1 VSEHDAQPVPEFYVD
16 AVQLSTGVYGVALT
30 FGLNPPHPTGPHGGV
45 PKDLCVLRMSLEHA
59 KVLAM
64 LLRAQLKDYEREN
77 GEIPLPPSLYT
88 SLGIARE
95 DWGF

>member
-1 VSEHDAQPVPEFYVD
+1 
-16 AVQLSTGVYGVALT
+16 
-30 FGLNPPHPTGPHGGV
+30 
-45 PKDLCVLRMSLEHA
+45 MSLEHA